1 MSSHQDTEPLRDPPP
16 HVDAPEERRRVTVDR
31 RTFVDRARFVCPR
44 QHMDWD
50 RTNCHVWCRGC
61 RRLVEAGH
69 DAVDPEYY
77 VLYDKREGV
86 LIPYECVEIEP

>member
-1 MSSHQDTEPLRDPPP
+1 MSSQQNTEPRRDPPP
-16 HVDAPEERRRVTVDR
+16 HVDAPTERRRVTVDR

-69 DAVDPEYY
+69 DDVDPEHYE
-77 VLYDKREGV
+77 LLDKSAEK
-86 LIPYECVEIEP
+86 LIPWDSVEVVS